1 MDHFAVAGRL
11 VLHSRSPQIFN
22 AAFRALGKPGRYVR
36 MAPESAAGS
45 LDLFRRLGLAGLNVT
60 TPFKTEIMAGLA
72 SWDEAAGAIG
82 AVNVVL
88 RREDGLHGANTDHLG
103 VSGALAGG
111 GIAVRG
117 HRCLVA
123 GAGGAGRAAAF
134 ALARGGGEV
143 VVLDLDPDKSARAAR
158 DFGIMAAPALDWPA
172 RFEEAD
178 IIVAAVPA
186 GGLSL
191 KGCRVR
197 PEQILLDA
205 DYRRPVLRDE
215 AAVRGLRYIPGRE
228 WLKHQAVPA
237 LGLFLGLNDP
247 AADIDWKECL
257 EGPSR
262 AGRDVVALTGFMGSG
277 KSAVGRELAARLG
290 YDFAD
295 TDEWIEQSEGKS
307 VAELFETRG
316 EPYFRSREKEALARL
331 TRGRRL
337 VLSCGGGAVLDADNR
352 AVLGKSA
359 LTVWIYAS
367 LETTFGRIR
376 AEDRP
381 LLRGTSPLEKA
392 AELFAARRDDYFLSA
407 DLVVDNEGAPARTVE
422 RIHEEI
428 RSSL

>member
-1 MDHFAVAGRL
+1 MEHFAVAGRP

-22 AAFRALGKPGRYVR
+22 AAFRALGKSGRYIR
-36 MAPESAAGS
+36 MAPESAAGA

-60 TPFKTEIMAGLA
+60 TPFKTDIMAGLK

-88 RREDGLHGANTDHLG
+88 RHEDGLFGANTDHLG
-103 VSGALAGG
+103 VSGALAVR

-117 HRCLVA
+117 RRCLVA

-143 VVLDLDPDKSARAAR
+143 VVLDIDPGKSARAAR
-158 DFGIMAAPALDWPA
+158 DFGITAAPSPDWPA
-172 RFEEAD
+172 RFEGSD
-178 IIVAAVPA
+178 VIVAAVPG

-191 KGCRVR
+191 KGCRIR
-197 PEQILLDA
+197 PEQILLEA

-215 AAVRGLRYIPGRE
+215 AAARGLRYIPGRE

-237 LGLFLGLNDP
+237 LGLFLGLNEP
-247 AADIDWKECL
+247 AADIDWEACL
-257 EGPSR
+257 ESPSP

-277 KSAVGRELAARLG
+277 KTAVGRELAARLG

-295 TDEWIEQSEGKS
+295 TDEWIEKAEGRS

-316 EPYFRSREKEALARL
+316 EPFFRIREKEALARL
-331 TRGRRL
+331 TQGRRL
-337 VLSCGGGAVLDADNR
+337 VLSCGGGVVLDADNR
-352 AVLGKSA
+352 SVLAASA
-359 LTVWIYAS
+359 LTIWIYAS

-381 LLRGTSPLEKA
+381 LLRGASPRERA

-407 DLVVDNEGAPARTVE
+407 DLVVDNEGSPARTVE